1 MSIFAETEGAPALDL
16 LFPDGGP
23 KTEKESR
30 LMFIRNGSWLGPV
43 PLIYQKTT
51 RPLLPNPAAFDRAL
65 AVVRADVTTHGLV
78 CFGPTGQGKS
88 RAAYLAARLAMQH
101 HGDRLTI
108 LSGRQLRDK
117 ATTLGRSGGFSE
129 WVLETV
135 EATDVLVV
143 DDIGHGSASDSY
155 LSAVLEL
162 LEEATS
168 SFCYLI
174 LTTNYAGRQL
184 LNHWARTA
192 PDSKETA
199 AAIVRRIAEFCA
211 PVNFGPEPKPKTA
224 TVPGSGVCRSDPCG
238 SLAPHL

>member
-1 MSIFAETEGAPALDL
+1 MSFYANTEGAPALDL
-16 LFPDGGP
+16 IFPDGQP
-23 KTEKESR
+23 KTAKESDV
-30 LMFIRNGSWLGPV
+30 MFGRNGRWCGLV
-43 PLIYQKTT
+43 PLIYHKTT
-51 RPLLPNPAAFDRAL
+51 RPLLPNPVAFDRVFA
-65 AVVRADVTTHGLV
+65 AVRADVSTYGLV

-88 RAAYLAARLAMQH
+88 RAAYLAARLAMERC
-101 HGDRLTI
+101 GDRLTI

-129 WVLETV
+129 WVRETI
-135 EATDVLVV
+135 EATDVLLV

-162 LEEATS
+162 IEEATS
-168 SFCYLI
+168 SFCFLI

-211 PVNFGPEPKPKTA
+211 PVNFGAEAKPETPAGAK
-224 TVPGSGVCRSDPCG
+224 V
-238 SLAPHL
+238 